1 MKNKYT
7 KTFPFIVNA
16 FRNSGRLNTHQKNI
30 KILISSSSLKESRE
44 TDSLILDFCFVFKK
58 KCQQVFFKDVFCFYV
73 QQFSL
78 RCDLI

>member
-30 KILISSSSLKESRE
+30 KILISSSSLKERE
-44 TDSLILDFCFVFKK
+44 EIDSFLIFVLFFKK
-58 KCQQVFFKDVFCFYV
+58 MPTSLFKDVFCFYV